1 MYCNVYVKPLKV
13 FELLMNEF
21 AYFQG
26 NFIFLYTQETVVKK
40 TITGIKSKLIYSKA
54 VYKYEKN
61 EGSYHS
67 GI

>member
-1 MYCNVYVKPLKV
+1 MLKILYV
-13 FELLMNEF
+13 
-21 AYFQG
+21 
-26 NFIFLYTQETVVKK
+26 TQETVVKK
-40 TITGIKSKLIYSKA
+40 SITGIKSILIYSKA